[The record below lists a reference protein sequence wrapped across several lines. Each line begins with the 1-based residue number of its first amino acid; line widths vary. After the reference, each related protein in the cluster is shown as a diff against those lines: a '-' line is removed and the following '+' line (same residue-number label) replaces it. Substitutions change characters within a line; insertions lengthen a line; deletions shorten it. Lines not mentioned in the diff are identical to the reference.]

1 MKDALIWM
9 WEANGVYSV
18 KSMYAVVNFGGIK
31 PVDIHCVWKI
41 KVPPKIHFFLWLLFH
56 NKLLTRDNLVKRQN
70 VDDLTCIFLMKLN
83 HVSIFSLNVWLLPI
97 SRRK

>member
-1 MKDALIWM
+1 
-9 WEANGVYSV
+9 
-18 KSMYAVVNFGGIK
+18 
-31 PVDIHCVWKI
+31 
-41 KVPPKIHFFLWLLFH
+41 
-56 NKLLTRDNLVKRQN
+56 LLTRDNLVKRQN